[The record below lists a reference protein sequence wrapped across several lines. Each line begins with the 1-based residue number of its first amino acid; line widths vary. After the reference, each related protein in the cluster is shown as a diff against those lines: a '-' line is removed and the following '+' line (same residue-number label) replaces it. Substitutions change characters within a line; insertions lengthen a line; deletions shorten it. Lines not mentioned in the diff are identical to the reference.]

1 MKKNKAEVFQPS
13 GDTRRVQSLGGGR
26 WVRIG
31 DHRGKWHHLS
41 VEKDGDTI
49 RALVAEVEADSPT
62 LARRIVDELA
72 EIAPAYAELT
82 EEADGG
88 EG

>member
-13 GDTRRVQSLGGGR
+13 GETRRVQSLGGGR
-26 WVRIG
+26 WIRIFDDQSKG
-31 DHRGKWHHLS
+31 HQLAVDDT
-41 VEKDGDTI
+41 DGI
-49 RALVAEVEADSPT
+49 AALYRKVAEINEP

-72 EIAPAYAELT
+72 ALGVDVVLEAE
-82 EEADGG
+82 EGDGG

>member
-31 DHRGKWHHLS
+31 DHRGKWHHLC

-49 RALVAEVEADSPT
+49 RALVAEVEADNPT
-62 LARRIVDELA
+62 LARRIVDELV
-72 EIAPAYAELT
+72 EIAPAYAE
-82 EEADGG
+82 EVDGG